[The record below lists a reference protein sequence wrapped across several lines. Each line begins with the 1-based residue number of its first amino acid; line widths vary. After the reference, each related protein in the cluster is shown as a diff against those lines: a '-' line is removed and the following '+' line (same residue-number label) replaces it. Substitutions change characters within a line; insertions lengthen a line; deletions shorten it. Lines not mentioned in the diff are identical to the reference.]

1 WGKRGKQIIIAL
13 SKNASRVPAKVRRRK
28 NQRRTSYEPGKGSQ
42 ERALG
47 STGDRKVPNSPNARC
62 RKCGVEYV
70 VVYPVH
76 EADSKLAAQH
86 AAFLSGYLEG
96 EHVDDK
102 HNSHLDTY
110 EPLDWTDA

>member
-1 WGKRGKQIIIAL
+1 MSQ
-13 SKNASRVPAKVRRRK
+13 
-28 NQRRTSYEPGKGSQ
+28 GKGVKKGHSVPP
-42 ERALG
+42 G
-47 STGDRKVPNSPNARC
+47 HRKVPNSPNARC